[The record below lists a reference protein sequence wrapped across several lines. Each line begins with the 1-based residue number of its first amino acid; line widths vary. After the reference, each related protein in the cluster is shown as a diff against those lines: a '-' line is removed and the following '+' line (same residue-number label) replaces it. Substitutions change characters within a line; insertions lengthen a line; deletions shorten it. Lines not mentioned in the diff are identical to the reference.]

1 VSSVDRRRRVGHA
14 IQRELPELLRTLKD
28 PRLDTLI
35 SFSSVDVSPDL
46 SVAKVY
52 FTHLGTDDTDQ
63 TLAGLQ
69 HAAGFLRRG
78 IAKRLNSRRVP
89 RLDFVV
95 DHLPRQSGRI
105 DELLRAA
112 ADKDGTY

>member
-1 VSSVDRRRRVGHA
+1 MAGIDRCRRVGHA

-28 PRLDTLI
+28 PRVDTLI

-46 SVAKVY
+46 SVARVY
-52 FTHLGTDDTDQ
+52 FTRIGSDDAEQ

-78 IAKRLNSRRVP
+78 IAARLSSRRVP
-89 RLDFVV
+89 RLDFMI

-105 DELLRAA
+105 DDLLRAA
-112 ADKDGTY
+112 ANKNGSY